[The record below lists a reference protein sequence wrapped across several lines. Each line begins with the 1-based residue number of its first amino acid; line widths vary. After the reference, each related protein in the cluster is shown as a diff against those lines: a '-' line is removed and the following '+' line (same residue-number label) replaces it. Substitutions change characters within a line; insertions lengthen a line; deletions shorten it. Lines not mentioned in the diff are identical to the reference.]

1 MTSPTA
7 EEEEAEIGGAAFPFG
22 GLAAATLVSVLHG
35 WFLSCSTPAPAS
47 SPLLEELGFNAC
59 LLL

>member
-1 MTSPTA
+1 MTTPPA

-22 GLAAATLVSVLHG
+22 LAAPTLVSVLHD

>member
-1 MTSPTA
+1 MTKPTA
-7 EEEEAEIGGAAFPFG
+7 EEEEAEIGAAFPFG
-22 GLAAATLVSVLHG
+22 LAAPTLVSVLHD

-47 SPLLEELGFNAC
+47 SLLEELGFNAC